1 MAKRA
6 NWSLDGQQ
14 SSGGGAASWICACT
28 DKISIAKALTRS
40 LSVMLSRPT
49 ALLRTGARWRVSL
62 TASGRSTVRCAS
74 TVAGWQGGLSWPQGK
89 QPTPYE
95 VLGLVKTGVDAR
107 QLKKRYH
114 ELAKLYHPDTAGA
127 AQQGLGEHERLRRFK
142 LVNEAY
148 ALLSDASRRR
158 MYDMYATGW
167 AHGPAPMAPAMA
179 HGAYHERYA
188 YYNAGTWE
196 DMQDLNSD
204 RQQVQ
209 FSAWGMVVWA
219 LCMLAGFQV
228 MAFLIRLE
236 ERTSKSAHTHEEAE
250 HALLLAHL
258 NYGLDQDRVSR
269 VRRFLWFRSWGLY
282 RTKAELDEAART
294 NEALVRQLEGG
305 K

>member
-1 MAKRA
+1 
-6 NWSLDGQQ
+6 
-14 SSGGGAASWICACT
+14 
-28 DKISIAKALTRS
+28 
-40 LSVMLSRPT
+40 MLLRPS
-49 ALLRTGARWRVSL
+49 ALLEAGARCHASL
-62 TASGRSTVRCAS
+62 AAPARSIRWAS
-74 TVAGWQGGLSWPQGK
+74 TVAGWQGALPWPKEK

-95 VLGLVKTGVDAR
+95 VLGLVKAASVDAR

-127 AQQGLGEHERLRRFK
+127 ESAHERLEEHERLRRFK

-148 ALLSDASRRR
+148 ALLSDGPRRR
-158 MYDMYATGW
+158 MYDQYATGW
-167 AHGPAPMAPAMA
+167 AHGPARAEPAMT

-209 FSAWGMVVWA
+209 FSAWGIAAWA
-219 LCMLAGFQV
+219 VCMLAGFQIV
-228 MAFLIRLE
+228 AFLIRLE
-236 ERTSKSAHTHEEAE
+236 ERYSKSAYTQEEADY
-250 HALLLAHL
+250 ALALAHL

-282 RTKAELDEAART
+282 RTKDELDKEART
-294 NEALVRQLEGG
+294 NEALVNQLEGE